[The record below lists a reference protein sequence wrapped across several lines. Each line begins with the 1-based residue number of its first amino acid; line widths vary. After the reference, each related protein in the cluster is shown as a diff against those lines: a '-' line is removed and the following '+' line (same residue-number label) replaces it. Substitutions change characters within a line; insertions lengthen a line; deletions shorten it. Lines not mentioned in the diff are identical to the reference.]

1 MANLTNKQIKD
12 TYNSLLK
19 LDDNGDLSGTR
30 KEITDGLGNGSNVKI
45 NNLGSLEAAEFV
57 KTGGLAT
64 EFLKADGT
72 VDTSTYLTSETDP
85 VFLASPAYGI
95 TTTDLTN
102 YDDAYD
108 WGDHSTESYA
118 TETYVTDEINAV
130 LDLAPDALNTLNEL
144 AAAIGDDD
152 DFAGTMTTALA
163 GKAASA
169 HTHDIADLNDF
180 DVTTPA
186 SENIFLY
193 NDTASKW
200 ENKDIT
206 DITSYNNTDWDT
218 AYTNRLDYSTQGY
231 ITESS
236 LDSATDSD
244 IDTPTNDQ
252 ALLYNS
258 TTSLWENKDIS
269 TDNFYLDG
277 ATFDDA
283 DGVIT
288 MTVNGSDDVTVDIDG
303 RYSLDT
309 HGHSLSSTSASGFMS
324 SDQFDKLEGIAEN
337 ADNYS
342 SFTVSDSE
350 GTPNTTD
357 IGSGNTLNFEAFGS
371 ALVTVDDTTK
381 TVNITS
387 ANTQRTDEEIEDVVG
402 AMVAAGTGITIDYA
416 EPTNVLTIT
425 NSVSNS
431 DTVTRLTADDTNYLT
446 GDVTFSGG
454 TNITLTQAANDI
466 EISATDTN
474 TQRSDQDIDDR
485 IALNPEGF
493 ISSYTDTTR
502 SDEEIEDVV
511 GAMITAG
518 TGITVDYADPT
529 GVLTITNDVTNS
541 NTVTRVSGDETNYLT
556 GDVDIIG
563 GTNVTVSQ
571 ATNEI
576 TITAT
581 DTNTQRTNSEIDAR
595 IALNPEGFIDSYTDT
610 NTQRT
615 DEEVQDVVGGMVEAG
630 TGISVSYNDPT
641 GKLVIT
647 NDVSNSN
654 TVTRVSGDSTN
665 FLTGDVEIIGGTNVT
680 VSQATNE
687 ITITA
692 ADTNT
697 QRAIHDTPTD
707 GATTTSIS
715 SNWAFDNVKTAVPT
729 GAVFTDTNTNTQR
742 SDEEIRDTIG
752 AIISGSGATT
762 VTVNDAANTI
772 VVSSTDTNTD
782 TNTQRSDEDIR
793 DVVAS
798 MLTGGTGITV
808 TENDPS
814 NTLTITNDVANS
826 NTVTRISGDGTNF
839 LTGDVKI
846 VGGGATTVTQAT
858 NEITITSTDTNTN
871 TFRGIHDTPSNGA
884 TTTSISSNWAFDN
897 VKTAVPTG
905 ALFTDTNTNTFRGIH
920 DSPVNGATTTS
931 ISSNWAFDNV
941 KTAVPTGAVFTD
953 NNTTYSVGDGG
964 LTTKNFTAAL
974 KTKLD
979 GIATSANNITNNNQ
993 ISNGAG
999 YITSYVN
1006 TVYTHP
1012 NYASTNINTSGAT
1025 IVDIIT
1031 TNATGH
1037 VTNLGTR
1044 TLTLANIG
1052 YSGATNANYITNNNQ
1067 LSNGAGYITGY
1078 TDTNTTYTGG
1088 SYINLSG
1095 TTFNLATSA
1104 SGDRWGKAMHIGS
1117 DGGMEA
1123 GLYMD
1128 FHTSDADTSDYAAR
1142 ITASAAKLTVTGGL
1156 HSSGTITAA
1165 GDVIAYYSDERLKKD
1180 KKVIENAL
1188 DRVSKMSGYTYRA
1201 NHNAELLGITNT
1213 DLQIGLMAQEV
1224 EKAMPEAVRVS
1235 PIQDKVDELGLEGLE
1250 NVKTVQYDRLVAL
1263 LIQSTN
1269 ELNEKVRVLED
1280 KLQNKHIEFTEVM
1293 RRIEKLENK

>member
-19 LDDNGDLSGTR
+19 LDDNGDLSATR

-64 EFLKADGT
+64 EFLKANGT

-85 VFLASPAYGI
+85 VFLASPANDI

-102 YDDAYD
+102 YDDAYG
-108 WGDHSTESYA
+108 WGDHSLESYA
-118 TETYVTDEINAV
+118 TETYVNDEINAV

-144 AAAIGDDD
+144 AAAIGDDA
-152 DFAGTMTTALA
+152 DFAGTMTTSLA
-163 GKAASA
+163 GKAASS

-231 ITESS
+231 ITASS

-309 HGHSLSSTSASGFMS
+309 HGHSLSSTTASGFMS
-324 SDQFDKLEGIAEN
+324 SDQFDKLEGIAES

-350 GTPNTTD
+350 GTPNTAQ

-431 DTVTRLTADDTNYLT
+431 DTVTRLTADATNYLT
-446 GDVTFSGG
+446 GDVTFSEG

-474 TQRSDQDIDDR
+474 TQRTDAQIN
-485 IALNPEGF
+485 AL
-493 ISSYTDTTR
+493 
-502 SDEEIEDVV
+502 
-511 GAMITAG
+511 
-518 TGITVDYADPT
+518 
-529 GVLTITNDVTNS
+529 
-541 NTVTRVSGDETNYLT
+541 
-556 GDVDIIG
+556 
-563 GTNVTVSQ
+563 
-571 ATNEI
+571 
-576 TITAT
+576 
-581 DTNTQRTNSEIDAR
+581 
-595 IALNPEGFIDSYTDT
+595 IALNPEGFIDSYIDT

-615 DEEVQDVVGGMVEAG
+615 DEEIQDLMSTTIEAG
-630 TGISVSYNDPT
+630 TGISVSYADPT
-641 GKLVIT
+641 GKLTIT

-687 ITITA
+687 ITIDAT
-692 ADTNT
+692 DTNT
-697 QRAIHDTPTD
+697 QRTNSEIDARIALNPEGFID
-707 GATTTSIS
+707 SY
-715 SNWAFDNVKTAVPT
+715 
-729 GAVFTDTNTNTQR
+729 TDTNTQR
-742 SDEEIRDTIG
+742 TDEEIRDLAAGQWINGTN
-752 AIISGSGATT
+752 TT
-762 VTVNDAANTI
+762 VVFDDAANTI
-772 VVSSTDTNTD
+772 KINSVDTNTD
-782 TNTQRSDEDIR
+782 TNTQRTDEDIR

-839 LTGDVKI
+839 LTGDI
-846 VGGGATTVTQAT
+846 EFVGGGATTVTQAT

-871 TFRGIHDTPSNGA
+871 TFRGIHDA
-884 TTTSISSNWAFDN
+884 
-897 VKTAVPTG
+897 
-905 ALFTDTNTNTFRGIH
+905 
-920 DSPVNGATTTS
+920 PVNGATTTS

-953 NNTTYSVGDGG
+953 TNTNTFRAIHDTPSNGATTTSISSNWAFDNVKTAVPASAVFTDTNTTYSVGDGG

-1088 SYINLSG
+1088 SYISLSG
-1095 TTFNLATSA
+1095 TTFNLDTSA

-1188 DRVSKMSGYTYRA
+1188 DKVSKMSGYTYRA

-1213 DLQIGLMAQEV
+1213 DLQVGLMAQEV
-1224 EKAMPEAVRVS
+1224 EKVMPEAVRVS
-1235 PIQDKVDELGLEGLE
+1235 PIQEKVDELGLEGLE
-1250 NVKTVQYDRLVAL
+1250 DVKTVQYDRLVAL